1 MKSIKKT
8 LNKSELSEFRDLFDR
23 VRNIC
28 ESKRNLNNLGL
39 WSSNTRT
46 HWRGT
51 APKKRTEIPFAP
63 FVVDLEPP
71 LWGQILDFNV
81 KEYFTDPKTYLKA
94 ELKKKVFRFE
104 NFNDSSYIGKS
115 IPIWLGVPFETT
127 FFGLVPGYSDSDSPW
142 ISKIP
147 AIKNESDL
155 DNLPAVDFYKS
166 GLMPL
171 AHRFYSEIKD
181 IMPDDFEV
189 LFPEWEKS
197 IFSVLWHIRG
207 LENILL
213 DMYDKP
219 DFVRRLFTRI
229 TAERKK
235 WFTDWAKFFN
245 KKIGPGNLLNDEVG
259 SPVISPRIYEE
270 FILPSEKELADF
282 HGGISYWHSCGNT
295 TDFMKLIRKIPGL
308 ALFHVSGRTNLKT
321 AVEEMGK
328 NGIAIQVNLD
338 PQRDF
343 HNATKIDIERKLK
356 EIVET
361 CGDVAYYI
369 IMDGIQRLH
378 TVDFEIEKIKEWI
391 EIAKVTL

>member
-1 MKSIKKT
+1 MKSIKS
-8 LNKSELSEFRDLFDR
+8 LNKSELSEFGDLFDR

-28 ESKRNLNNLGL
+28 ESKRNLNNLGF
-39 WSSNTRT
+39 WSHNTRA

-63 FVVDLEPP
+63 FVVELEPP
-71 LWGQILDFNV
+71 LWGLILDFNV

-127 FFGLVPGYSDSDSPW
+127 FFGLEPGYSDHDSPW

-189 LFPEWEKS
+189 IFPEWEKS

-219 DFVRRLFTRI
+219 DFVHSLFKRI
-229 TAERKK
+229 TAERKN

-270 FILPSEKELADF
+270 FILSSEIELAEF

-295 TDFMKLIRKIPGL
+295 TDFIKLIRKIPGL

-338 PQRDF
+338 PQHDF
-343 HNATKIDIERKLK
+343 HNATKIDIEKKLK

-391 EIAKVTL
+391 EVAKVML